1 MEIVS
6 GNVRID
12 FLEISA
18 PCSVLLPVPGTATGR
33 PDLARV
39 SARMGGTVNSVR
51 SFVQEAALLAPVI
64 EALACAYLPV
74 YLDSTGRTVINHV

>member
-6 GNVRID
+6 GNVQID

-18 PCSVLLPVPGTATGR
+18 PCSVLLPVLGTATGQ

-39 SARMGGTVNSVR
+39 SAKMDGTVNSVK

-74 YLDSTGRTVINHV
+74 YLDFTGRSVTSHV

>member
-18 PCSVLLPVPGTATGR
+18 PCSVLLPVLGTATGR

-39 SARMGGTVNSVR
+39 SARMDGTVNSVK
-51 SFVQEAALLAPVI
+51 SFVQEVALLAHVI
-64 EALACAYLPV
+64 ETLAFVYLPV
-74 YLDSTGRTVINHV
+74 YLDSTGHTVTNHV